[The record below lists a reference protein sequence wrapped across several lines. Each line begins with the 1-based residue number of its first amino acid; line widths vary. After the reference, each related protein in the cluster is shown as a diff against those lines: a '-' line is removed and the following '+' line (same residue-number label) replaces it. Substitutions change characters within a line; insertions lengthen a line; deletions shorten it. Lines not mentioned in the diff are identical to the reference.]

1 MTTEPACLAV
11 RPVAIC
17 TLASQELR
25 QSLSTVPQ
33 LQGCIVAGLT
43 TENIGIE
50 QLVQFCVTTPAL
62 RAIVLC
68 GDDPQQAI
76 GYLPGQTLLALKANG
91 LDAQG
96 RIIGAPGKRPFIQN
110 LTPEAIAHFRAH
122 VELVDAIG
130 QTDVEGLTH
139 HALAW
144 LGQNLPPAPAFVG
157 DVERPVPN
165 IVAQALAPMQCD
177 PAGYLVIHT
186 DLAAKTITVE
196 HFTNGGVRTC
206 RITGDSAGSVL
217 QTLLAQSL
225 ITRHDHVAYLGR
237 ELYRAQQALA
247 QGAYYVQDDIA
258 QEYSLHQSC
267 DDPDGKQ
274 PVDEAPLDD
283 QSASSSTSSG
293 HAADTTPMALCC

>member
-1 MTTEPACLAV
+1 MTTDPACLAV

-17 TLASQELR
+17 TLASHQLR
-25 QSLSTVPQ
+25 QSLSAVPK

-62 RAIVLC
+62 RAIVIC

-110 LTPEAIAHFRAH
+110 LTPEAIAHFRTH
-122 VELVDAIG
+122 VELIDAIG
-130 QTDVEGLTH
+130 QTDVEGLTYQ
-139 HALAW
+139 ALAW
-144 LGQNLPPAPAFVG
+144 LGQDLPPAPAFVG

-177 PAGYLVIHT
+177 PAGYLVIHA

-196 HFTNGGVRTC
+196 HFENGGVRTC

-217 QTLLAQSL
+217 QALLAQSI
-225 ITRHDHVAYLGR
+225 ITRHDHIAYLGR

-247 QGAYYVQDDIA
+247 QGSYYIQDDIA
-258 QEYSLHQSC
+258 PQYSLHQSC
-267 DDPDGKQ
+267 DAPDEH
-274 PVDEAPLDD
+274 PALADEALGE
-283 QSASSSTSSG
+283 QSANPCTPSG
-293 HAADTTPMALCC
+293 QTANPTPVALCC